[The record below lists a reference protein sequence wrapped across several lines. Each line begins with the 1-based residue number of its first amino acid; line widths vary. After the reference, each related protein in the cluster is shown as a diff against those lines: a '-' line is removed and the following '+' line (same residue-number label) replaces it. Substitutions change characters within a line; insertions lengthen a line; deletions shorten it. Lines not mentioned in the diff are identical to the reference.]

1 VKKHVHI
8 ISLGCPKNLIDSE
21 VMAAALTGA
30 GLHLVPD
37 PHAADIIIINTCTFV
52 LPAKEESIEEIFQ
65 AAHMKEEGRCSYLV
79 VAGCMPQRY
88 GRLLADEMPEV
99 DLFVGINDIPR
110 IASLVSDMLE
120 GTVHSSPM
128 DTPSFLMNASH
139 NRILSDP
146 RHTAYIKIAE
156 GCSNHCSY
164 CVIPQIRGPLRSRE
178 IDDVIREAH
187 ALAARGV
194 NELILTAQETTA
206 YGRDGKGTHTLAT
219 LMKEL
224 AAIDDLRWIRLLYT
238 YPSTITDD
246 LLHVIADEDKICN
259 YIDIPIQHSD
269 DTILRS
275 MNRRGDSALIRHVI
289 DRARAIIPGVAL
301 RTSLI
306 VGYPGETMEIFD
318 ALVDF
323 IHEIRFDHL
332 GAFAYS
338 PEEGTPAAEFAHQV
352 SEDEKE
358 VRKDIIMEEQA
369 LISYDINQ
377 SLIGSVQEVIIEGP
391 SGIPGYTM
399 AGRSKRQAP
408 DIDGVT
414 YINARERSPGEIITC
429 TIIDADEYDLY
440 AEEILE

>member
-1 VKKHVHI
+1 
-8 ISLGCPKNLIDSE
+8 
-21 VMAAALTGA
+21 
-30 GLHLVPD
+30 
-37 PHAADIIIINTCTFV
+37 
-52 LPAKEESIEEIFQ
+52 
-65 AAHMKEEGRCSYLV
+65 
-79 VAGCMPQRY
+79 
-88 GRLLADEMPEV
+88 
-99 DLFVGINDIPR
+99 
-110 IASLVSDMLE
+110 
-120 GTVHSSPM
+120 
-128 DTPSFLMNASH
+128 
-139 NRILSDP
+139 
-146 RHTAYIKIAE
+146 
-156 GCSNHCSY
+156 
-164 CVIPQIRGPLRSRE
+164 
-178 IDDVIREAH
+178 
-187 ALAARGV
+187 
-194 NELILTAQETTA
+194 
-206 YGRDGKGTHTLAT
+206 
-219 LMKEL
+219 
-224 AAIDDLRWIRLLYT
+224 
-238 YPSTITDD
+238 
-246 LLHVIADEDKICN
+246 
-259 YIDIPIQHSD
+259 
-269 DTILRS
+269 